1 MCVVVIDGLA
11 LFLFSLALH
20 VIVWRVR
27 RPESYRLWLPALAV
41 IFGLVPAAIA
51 WFVAPTPLDLAALL
65 LLHGSLA
72 AVYLIGYTLVSAF
85 SPSVELLKLL
95 DRAAEGVPIS
105 ELQLPFVA
113 GGLTIDRIDNL
124 TAAGFVQQTGQRLDL
139 GPRGVWLTRLVLMYR
154 HAIGLPDSGG
164 G

>member
-1 MCVVVIDGLA
+1 MCDAVIDGFA
-11 LFLFSLALH
+11 LFLFSLAVH

-27 RPESYRLWLPALAV
+27 RPESFRAWVPALAV
-41 IFGLVPAAIA
+41 IFGVVPAAIA
-51 WFVAPTPLDLAALL
+51 WFVAPTPLDFAALL

-72 AVYLIGYTLVSAF
+72 VVYGIGYTLVSAF

-95 DRAAEGVPIS
+95 DRAPDGVPMAA
-105 ELQLPFVA
+105 LQLPFVA
-113 GGLTIDRIDNL
+113 GGLTTERIENL
-124 TAAGFVQQTGQRLDL
+124 AASGFVRQTGQRLDL
-139 GPRGVWLTRLVLMYR
+139 CPRGMWLTRLVLIYR

>member
-1 MCVVVIDGLA
+1 MCDVVLDGFA
-11 LFLFSLALH
+11 LFVFSLAIH
-20 VIVWRVR
+20 VIVWRIR
-27 RPESYRLWLPALAV
+27 RPESFRTWLPALAV
-41 IFGLVPAAIA
+41 IFGLVPATIA
-51 WFVAPTPLDLAALL
+51 WLVAPTSLDAAALL

-72 AVYLIGYTLVSAF
+72 IVYIIGYTLVSAF

-95 DRAAEGVPIS
+95 DRAVDGMPIS

-113 GGLTIDRIDNL
+113 GGLTTERIDNL
-124 TAAGFVQQTGQRLDL
+124 AASGFVQQTGTRLGL
-139 GPRGVWLTRLVLMYR
+139 CPRGVWLTRLVLLYR